1 MSAST
6 RAKELA
12 LAAADAAVE
21 KLATDVVAIDVS
33 PQLPLSDVF
42 VLCSA
47 ANARQAKAIV
57 DNVEDRLLA
66 LGEKPLHREGER
78 SGEWVLLDYAEIVV
92 HVQQEETRDFYR
104 LERLW
109 TDCPTIKLPSVV
121 ESGAGLGGTS

>member
-1 MSAST
+1 MTASKW
-6 RAKELA
+6 AKELA
-12 LAAADAAVE
+12 LAAADAALE

-33 PQLPLSDVF
+33 PQLSLSDVF

-47 ANARQAKAIV
+47 ANARQARAIV

-92 HVQQEETRDFYR
+92 HVQQIETRDFYR

-109 TDCPTIKLPSVV
+109 TDCPMIKLPAVV
-121 ESGAGLGGTS
+121 PSGASSGGTS